1 MARDNSRMKYGRCI
15 NEECEMCSKDV
26 KHPIVQE
33 ISGRK
38 EFVCAKC
45 GHELRECLPPSGWWD
60 SNKKW
65 CLPLAVLAVVGI
77 GGGVYLCSD
86 SGTDTCVP
94 ENGDGSEITSPIDS
108 TPSVTK
114 KETKTTTTTKKDTAV
129 VAPVQPEESLEVSPT
144 DIVKKKPSS
153 TTKETAPSKASSVS
167 KASSSSSATYGTVSV
182 AGGSYTGDLKNGKPH
197 GHGTITYKKSTNI
210 GSSQYVANPGDTFEG
225 EFRDGRIS
233 GGLGYWVHDGNTEA
247 IKL

>member
-1 MARDNSRMKYGRCI
+1 MARDNRRMKYGRCI

-45 GHELRECLPPSGWWD
+45 GHELRECLPPSSWWD

-65 CLPLAVLAVVGI
+65 CVPLAVVAVLGI
-77 GGGVYLCSD
+77 GGGAYWGLGS
-86 SGTDTCVP
+86 
-94 ENGDGSEITSPIDS
+94 GSESDTTEEVPIDTVT
-108 TPSVTK
+108 TPV
-114 KETKTTTTTKKDTAV
+114 DTEA
-129 VAPVQPEESLEVSPT
+129 VAPVEEKTVETPKET
-144 DIVKKKPSS
+144 TPVKAKKS
-153 TTKETAPSKASSVS
+153 TTSAPKEAAPSKAS
-167 KASSSSSATYGTVSV
+167 ASYGTVSIS
-182 AGGSYTGDLKNGKPH
+182 GGTYTGDLKNGVPH
-197 GHGTITYKKSTNI
+197 GHGTITYKKSTTI

-225 EFRDGRIS
+225 EFRDGRIC